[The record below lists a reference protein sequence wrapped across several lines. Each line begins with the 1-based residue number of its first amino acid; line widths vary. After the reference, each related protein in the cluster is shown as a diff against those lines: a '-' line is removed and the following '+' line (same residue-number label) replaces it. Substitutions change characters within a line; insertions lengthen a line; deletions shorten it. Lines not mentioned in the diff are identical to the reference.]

1 MNSILPCL
9 GLFGLWN
16 NPSVNDHMAGTPL
29 FFWME
34 NRKFLHFQMVDL
46 PAMFCYVRSFR
57 RVMNIR
63 LLPVQN
69 SDI

>member
-16 NPSVNDHMAGTPL
+16 NPPVNDHMAGTPL
-29 FFWME
+29 FFGG

-46 PAMFCYVRSFR
+46 PAMLCYVMLGLSGG
-57 RVMNIR
+57 
-63 LLPVQN
+63 
-69 SDI
+69 